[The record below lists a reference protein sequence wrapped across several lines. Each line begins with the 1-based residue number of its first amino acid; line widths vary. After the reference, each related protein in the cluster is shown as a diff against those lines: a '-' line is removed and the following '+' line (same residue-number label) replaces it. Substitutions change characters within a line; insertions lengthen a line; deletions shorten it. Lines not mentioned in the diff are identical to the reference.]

1 MKPLIIANW
10 KMNPASQKEA
20 KRLFDAVK
28 KVGKSK
34 NVQVVI
40 CPPFLYLPLLKG
52 ITLGAQNV
60 FFEDKGAFTGEISSL
75 QLKDAGV
82 EYVIIGHSERRRYFS
97 ETNDQINKKIKK
109 VLEADMKSI
118 LCVGET
124 VEEKDRKQ
132 DILETQITKAL
143 AGVSNVKSQM
153 SKVVIAYEPVWAI
166 GTGNNCSVDETMSSV
181 VLIRKIISQLYSREV
196 ANAVKVIYGGSVNSS
211 NAAVYITSAGANG
224 LLIGSNSL
232 NSDDFVKIVKSIN

>member
-143 AGVSNVKSQM
+143 AGVSNVKGCHCL
-153 SKVVIAYEPVWAI
+153 WA
-166 GTGNNCSVDETMSSV
+166 SVGDW
-181 VLIRKIISQLYSREV
+181 
-196 ANAVKVIYGGSVNSS
+196 NW
-211 NAAVYITSAGANG
+211 
-224 LLIGSNSL
+224 
-232 NSDDFVKIVKSIN
+232 